1 MELIK
6 SLKGINF
13 ELIFESFKEA
23 FRDYEVQV
31 NKEELQTML
40 IRRGFN
46 PELSFAAFKDGKI
59 ISFTLNGIG
68 IFNGKKTAY
77 DTGSGTLKE
86 YRGQGLAT
94 KIFKSSI
101 PFLKEAEVSQYLLE
115 VLQHNKKAVSVYK
128 KIGFEISREFNYYV
142 LKNEEYRPI
151 EKIMQS
157 DYRIEQISK
166 TVSKSMIKFCDFNP
180 SWQNSFDAINRNPGD
195 FIINGVFKE
204 HKLLG
209 YCVFEPISGDVT
221 QIAVDKE
228 YRRNGIATNLINEAL
243 KYNKH
248 DSFKILNTDINC
260 ESITKFIEANS
271 IIPNGKQF
279 EMIKQL

>member
-6 SLKGINF
+6 SLKGISF
-13 ELIFESFKEA
+13 DLIFESFKEA
-23 FRDYEVQV
+23 FSDYEVQV

-68 IFNGKKTAY
+68 VFNGKKTAY

-86 YRGQGLAT
+86 YWGQGLAT
-94 KIFKSSI
+94 KIFKHSI
-101 PFLKEAEVSQYLLE
+101 PFLKEAGVYQYLLE

-142 LKNEEYRPI
+142 PKNEEYRPN

-157 DYRIEQISK
+157 GYRIEQISK
-166 TVSKSMIKFCDFNP
+166 TESESMIKFCDFNP

-195 FIINGVFKE
+195 FLINGVFKE

-228 YRRNGIATNLINEAL
+228 YRRSGIATNLINEAL
-243 KYNKH
+243 KHNKR
-248 DSFKILNTDINC
+248 DSFKILNTDTNC

>member
-13 ELIFESFKEA
+13 DLIFESFKEA
-23 FRDYEVQV
+23 FSDYEVQL
-31 NKEELQTML
+31 NKEELQAML

-46 PELSFAAFKDGKI
+46 PKLSFAAFKGGKI

-68 IFNGKKTAY
+68 HFNGKKTAY

-94 KIFKSSI
+94 KIFNSSI
-101 PFLKEAEVSQYLLE
+101 PFLKEAGVSQYLLE

-151 EKIMQS
+151 GKIMQS

-166 TVSKSMIKFCDFNP
+166 TESESMIKFCDFNP
-180 SWQNSFDAINRNPGD
+180 SWQNSFDAINRNSSD

-204 HKLLG
+204 NKLLG

-228 YRRNGIATNLINEAL
+228 YRRNGIATNLINEVL
-243 KYNKH
+243 KHNKR
-248 DSFKILNTDINC
+248 DSFKVLNTDTNC
-260 ESITKFIEANS
+260 ESITKFFEANS

-279 EMIKQL
+279 EMIMQL

>member
-6 SLKGINF
+6 SLKGISF
-13 ELIFESFKEA
+13 DLIFESFKEA
-23 FRDYEVQV
+23 FMDYEVQV

-46 PELSFAAFKDGKI
+46 PELSFAAFKDSRI

-68 IFNGKKTAY
+68 VFNGKKTAY

-94 KIFKSSI
+94 EIFKYSI

-151 EKIMQS
+151 KKIMQP

-166 TVSKSMIKFCDFNP
+166 TESESMIKFCDFNP
-180 SWQNSFDAINRNPGD
+180 SWQNSFDAIDRNPGD

-209 YCVFEPISGDVT
+209 YCVFEPVSGDVT

-228 YRRNGIATNLINEAL
+228 YRRKGIATNLINEAL
-243 KYNKH
+243 KYNKR
-248 DSFKILNTDINC
+248 DSFKILNTDTNC
-260 ESITKFIEANS
+260 KSITKFIEANS
-271 IIPNGKQF
+271 IIPNGRQF